1 MFAFIFVFLIF
12 LSSFFIIFPS
22 IRLARKSVYK
32 KPPNSVYYKHPYMI
46 HKTDICIRPISLL
59 LPFPPFFLFSFHY
72 LLYYLHNCLRRVIP
86 SSSSCDSPLFAT
98 RTLAIWAYLS
108 RLADLERWRLGLVKG
123 RESEESTLDVKYVFL
138 WYYMV
143 KYVIPYFSL
152 LFLSLPFFALSVFY
166 SFSFFPPP
174 VSF

>member
-1 MFAFIFVFLIF
+1 
-12 LSSFFIIFPS
+12 
-22 IRLARKSVYK
+22 
-32 KPPNSVYYKHPYMI
+32 MI

-152 LFLSLPFFALSVFY
+152 PFSLFLSLLFLSSTLSHSSLPPY
-166 SFSFFPPP
+166 PSDSFMLWRAEVLGSGWL
-174 VSF
+174 VVW